1 MLIIA
6 NKTPTIR
13 QCCLHQ
19 GKYVSSHMLR
29 THIFSLMKAAL
40 PKLWTFIRNYQR
52 LTYHLPTFNTHKRY
66 AGTPLFAKGVS
77 PRGEGDRDQNIKTFH
92 PTFPCSWKTSP
103 ATPPPPANM
112 DSQKEDFFC
121 LLSRWGRV
129 PIKKK
134 TMNSTP
140 QIKVYNNSMLLLTPL
155 FSCLFEN

>member
-52 LTYHLPTFNTHKRY
+52 LTYHLPTFNTHQRY
-66 AGTPLFAKGVS
+66 AGTPLFVKGVS

-92 PTFPCSWKTSP
+92 PTFPCS
-103 ATPPPPANM
+103 
-112 DSQKEDFFC
+112 
-121 LLSRWGRV
+121 
-129 PIKKK
+129 
-134 TMNSTP
+134 
-140 QIKVYNNSMLLLTPL
+140 
-155 FSCLFEN
+155 